1 VVFGA
6 KKDVSRHP
14 YRDDV
19 KKSKAVEIILNLTFL
34 HYVIDFHLAGGISSI
49 IFNNNLSKAAFNL

>member
-1 VVFGA
+1 
-6 KKDVSRHP
+6 
-14 YRDDV
+14 V